1 MKKNQVLTFLAFILL
16 FSSIPGKGQTNNSV
30 YWPFITIPQELIGRW
45 YYEADRTFISF
56 TKLGVR
62 RDSQTWPYNNI
73 KKRGDTLVI
82 SINFRFSTQE
92 LEVVQHDSKTIQIDA
107 KHSIFLPSSDEYPFT
122 FITMKRWNDA
132 SETPLEF
139 REQAERISRTYSD
152 HNPDFHK
159 NAQIPL
165 SLLSKEWVKKARP
178 FHVFPKALLGNW
190 KNTLPSTREIEQ
202 RNLTIYEQGIVTSQ
216 SSKNSYPLKFNTLQY
231 IYGYDNVFAVSFN
244 RDGDGVTELSEVL
257 VELKN
262 DTLFM
267 HELAWGMLLG
277 QPPLMF
283 INQQKPI
290 KVALPNQLLSSYLNI
305 DYLDFSRSYLFR
317 IYESAGTIRLTKN
330 ELILNKH
337 KLRIK
342 EVYKGF
348 LVPSKNQSKSNY
360 DIFVEDEI
368 TRQSYFLGLIFNDSF
383 NTYFLHACNFSRQQP
398 DGTILVLPWIYVFP
412 KFGILS
418 VQQFYLIFFGV
429 PILLVAVIVYLFYR
443 YRRNRNLRQQA
454 QLALKGLRAQLNPHF
469 LFNALSS
476 IQSLVNKNDKEGAN
490 RYLSGFSKLLRHT
503 LYHSD
508 EDFLSL
514 EDELANLKQ
523 YCELEALRSPFE
535 FTIKVEEGIDVFNT
549 EIPGMLLQPF
559 VENAIFHGL
568 RDHNGQPKL
577 KIEISKTE
585 NMLTCEIVDNGPG
598 INFTL
603 AKKIANVE
611 DNAHLHGMALSQE
624 RIRLLNL
631 RLGKKIKL
639 KVLDRLATENKTGT
653 KVIITFS
660 I

>member
-1 MKKNQVLTFLAFILL
+1 MKKNQILTFLAFILL
-16 FSSIPGKGQTNNSV
+16 FSSIPGKGQTADRV
-30 YWPFITIPQELIGRW
+30 YWPLITVPQELIGRW
-45 YYEADRTFISF
+45 YYEADRTFLEFNKVGIW
-56 TKLGVR
+56 
-62 RDSQTWPYNNI
+62 RDNQTWPYNNL
-73 KKRGDTLVI
+73 KRRGDTLII
-82 SINFRFSTQE
+82 SIYFRFHSID
-92 LEVVQHDSKTIQIDA
+92 LEVVQHDSKSILI
-107 KHSIFLPSSDEYPFT
+107 HSNDFVFLPPNYDDPFS
-122 FITMKRWNDA
+122 FITVKRWNSA
-132 SETPLEF
+132 PETPFEF
-139 REQAERISRTYSD
+139 REQAKQFSRTSVPN
-152 HNPDFHK
+152 NPEDEK
-159 NAQIPL
+159 NTKVPL
-165 SLLSKEWVKKARP
+165 LLLTKEWVKKARP
-178 FHVFPKALLGNW
+178 FHTFPKAILGCW
-190 KNTLPSTREIEQ
+190 KNISSSLEDEDRQ
-202 RNLTIYEQGIVTSQ
+202 NLTIYEHGIAMSQ
-216 SSKNSYPLKFNTLQY
+216 STKTTYPLNYSKLKG
-231 IYGYDNVFAVSFN
+231 IYGSDNVFAISFD
-244 RDGDGVTELSEVL
+244 RDGYTVLEEVL
-257 VELKN
+257 LELKN
-262 DTLFM
+262 DTLYLHHFDWGGYYGQS
-267 HELAWGMLLG
+267 LA
-277 QPPLMF
+277 F
-283 INQQKPI
+283 TFQQKPI
-290 KVALPNQLLSSYLNI
+290 KVTLPNQLLRSYSGI
-305 DYLDFSRSYLFR
+305 DNVTFSRSIPIR
-317 IYESAGTIRLTKN
+317 VYESAGAIRFSKD
-330 ELILNKH
+330 ELIWGKH

-348 LVPSKNQSKSNY
+348 VVPSKNQSKSNY
-360 DIFVEDEI
+360 DIFVEDEF
-368 TRQSYFLGLIFNDSF
+368 TRQPYFLSLIFDDSF
-383 NTYFLHACNFSRQQP
+383 ETYFLYAFHFPRQQV
-398 DGTILVLPWIYVFP
+398 DGTINTFPWIYMLP
-412 KFGILS
+412 KFGTLNY
-418 VQQFYLIFFGV
+418 QQFYLILFGV

-577 KIEISKTE
+577 EIEISKTE

-603 AKKIANVE
+603 AKKPANLE

-639 KVLDRLATENKTGT
+639 MVLDRLATENKTGT